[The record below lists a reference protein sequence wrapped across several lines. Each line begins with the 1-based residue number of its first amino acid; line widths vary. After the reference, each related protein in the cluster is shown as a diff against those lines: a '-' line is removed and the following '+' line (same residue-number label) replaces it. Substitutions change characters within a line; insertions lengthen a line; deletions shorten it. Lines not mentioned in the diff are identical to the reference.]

1 MDAAVVPLC
10 ALVSPSAHGVG
21 QPNMKNHL
29 SGGHDLIRVLT
40 QNHRISRLKRNL
52 ARKLDNS
59 RARAEVQLRAQ
70 RRLKWRPR
78 RPQADGHGASTS
90 RRGGELHGAH
100 RSIVCTVEDVVGF
113 KNELCLDAF
122 REGDALSDSRIERN
136 EVRKIKGVPAE
147 SWRTVGAAVTVFI

>member
-1 MDAAVVPLC
+1 MGTVVVPLG
-10 ALVSPSAHGVG
+10 ALVSFSAHGVG
-21 QPNMKNHL
+21 QRNVKNHL
-29 SGGHDLIRVLT
+29 SGVHDLIRVLT

-59 RARAEVQLRAQ
+59 RAGAEVQLRAQ

-100 RSIVCTVEDVVGF
+100 RSIVCAVEDVVGF
-113 KNELCLDAF
+113 TNYLSLDAL
-122 REGDALSDSRIERN
+122 REANALTHSRIERN
-136 EVRKIKGVPAE
+136 EVGKIKGVPAE
-147 SWRTVGAAVTVFI
+147 SWRTVGAAVTVFT